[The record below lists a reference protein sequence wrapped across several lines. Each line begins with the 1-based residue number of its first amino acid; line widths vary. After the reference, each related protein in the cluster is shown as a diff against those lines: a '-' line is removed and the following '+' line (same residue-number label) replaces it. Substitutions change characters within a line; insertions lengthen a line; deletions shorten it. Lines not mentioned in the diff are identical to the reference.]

1 MNNFLLYE
9 ELYKLFIKH
18 ITIYIT
24 QLIAKSSI
32 NRVSKIISFIT

>member
-9 ELYKLFIKH
+9 ELYKMFIKH

-32 NRVSKIISFIT
+32 KNYFVYYMIY